1 MITLLSVSIVFII
14 LIIASKTYY
23 LANSKANSIDTT
35 IVYTNKKQKKAE
47 KVKNFVQKPSDA
59 AFIDAIDI
67 VSDLDYDIPD
77 GYVEIDRH
85 G

>member
-1 MITLLSVSIVFII
+1 LLSVSIVFII
-14 LIIASKTYY
+14 LIIVNKTYY
-23 LANSKANSIDTT
+23 LANSKTNSIDTT

-47 KVKNFVQKPSDA
+47 KVKDFIQKPSDA

-67 VSDLDYDIPD
+67 VSDLDYDIPN
-77 GYVEIDRH
+77 GYVEIDHH